1 MITLGRLSQGEK
13 YQLKKKHS
21 PHSHYFEQLAISTT
35 FDLSKT
41 SCMHLLLTNIR
52 QLCNIE
58 QGVERKTVA
67 KGDGL
72 QKMACIENAWLLI
85 EDGIIQD
92 FGDME
97 HAHAVAANDILDVSG
112 KLVLPAWVDS
122 HTHLVFA
129 AGREDEFVDRIK
141 GLSYEEIARR
151 GGGILN
157 SARKMAAIDEQQ
169 LYEESMQRL
178 HRVVAQG
185 TGAIEIK
192 SGYGL
197 NLETELKML
206 RVIRRLKE
214 EGPIPIKASFLAA
227 HAYPIDFKENHEGYL
242 NQIINEMLPVVAGEG
257 LADYMDVF
265 CEQGFFSV
273 DETDRLLDAAAKY
286 GLKPKIH
293 ANQLHRSGGVQVGVR
308 HNAISVDHLEAMG
321 DEEIEVLKNSDTIP
335 TLLPG
340 AAFFLGI
347 PYQPARQLIDA
358 GLPVCLATD
367 YNPGS
372 CPSGNVP
379 LLLTLACT
387 QMKMT
392 PDEAIQAVTTNGAAA
407 LEMSDE
413 LGTIAIGKK
422 ANLIITRE
430 MPSFAHIPYDFGNNP
445 VEKMI
450 LDGQIV

>member
-1 MITLGRLSQGEK
+1 
-13 YQLKKKHS
+13 
-21 PHSHYFEQLAISTT
+21 
-35 FDLSKT
+35 
-41 SCMHLLLTNIR
+41 MHLLLTNIR
-52 QLCNIE
+52 QLCN
-58 QGVERKTVA
+58 VERGEERKRWV
-67 KGDGL
+67 KGADMKNL
-72 QKMACIENAWLLI
+72 DCIENAWLLI
-85 EDGIIQD
+85 ENGKISD

-97 HAHAVAANDILDVSG
+97 HAHAVQANDIVDLSG

-129 AGREDEFVDRIK
+129 SSRENEFVDRIN
-141 GLSYEEIARR
+141 GLTYEEIARR

-157 SARKMAAIDEQQ
+157 SARKMAEIEEEQ
-169 LYEESMQRL
+169 LYDESLARL
-178 HRVVAQG
+178 HSVIAQG

-197 NLETELKML
+197 NMEGELKML

-214 EGPIPIKASFLAA
+214 DNIIPIKATFLAA
-227 HAYPIDFKENHEGYL
+227 HAYPVDYKDNHEGYL

-265 CEQGFFSV
+265 CEKGFFSV
-273 DETDRLLDAAAKY
+273 EETERLLEAGWKH

-293 ANQLHRSGGVQVGVR
+293 ANQLHHSGGVQVGVK
-308 HNAISVDHLEAMG
+308 HKAVSVDHLEAVG
-321 DEEIEVLKNSDTIP
+321 EEEIASLINGDTIP

-347 PYQPARQLIDA
+347 GYQPARKIIDA

-387 QMKMT
+387 QLKMT
-392 PDEAIQAVTTNGAAA
+392 PEEAINAVTINGAAA
-407 LEMSDE
+407 LEMAGE
-413 LGTIAIGKK
+413 MGTIARGKK
-422 ANLIITRE
+422 ANLIITKP
-430 MPSFAHIPYDFGNNP
+430 MPSFSYIPYDFGNNP

-450 LDGQIV
+450 LEGQIM

>member
-1 MITLGRLSQGEK
+1 
-13 YQLKKKHS
+13 
-21 PHSHYFEQLAISTT
+21 
-35 FDLSKT
+35 
-41 SCMHLLLTNIR
+41 MHLLLTNIR
-52 QLCNIE
+52 QLCN
-58 QGVERKTVA
+58 VERGEERKRWV
-67 KGDGL
+67 KGADMKNL
-72 QKMACIENAWLLI
+72 DCIENAWLLI
-85 EDGIIQD
+85 ENGKISD

-97 HAHAVAANDILDVSG
+97 HAHAVQANDIVDLSG

-129 AGREDEFVDRIK
+129 SSRENEFVDRIN
-141 GLSYEEIARR
+141 GLTYEEIARR

-157 SARKMAAIDEQQ
+157 SARKMAEIEEEQ
-169 LYEESMQRL
+169 LYDESLARL
-178 HRVVAQG
+178 HSVIAQG

-197 NLETELKML
+197 NMEGELKML

-214 EGPIPIKASFLAA
+214 DNIIPIKATFLAA
-227 HAYPIDFKENHEGYL
+227 HAYPVDYKDNHEGYL

-265 CEQGFFSV
+265 CEKGFFSV
-273 DETDRLLDAAAKY
+273 EETERLLEAGWKH

-293 ANQLHRSGGVQVGVR
+293 ANQLHHSGGVQVGVK
-308 HNAISVDHLEAMG
+308 HKAVSVDHLEAVG
-321 DEEIEVLKNSDTIP
+321 GEEIASLIDGDTIP

-347 PYQPARQLIDA
+347 GYQPARNIIDA

-387 QMKMT
+387 QLKMT
-392 PDEAIQAVTTNGAAA
+392 PEEAINAVTINGAAA
-407 LEMSDE
+407 LEMAGE
-413 LGTIAIGKK
+413 MGTIARGKK
-422 ANLIITRE
+422 ANLIITKP
-430 MPSFAHIPYDFGNNP
+430 MPSFSYIPYDFGNNP

-450 LDGQIV
+450 LEGQIM